1 MKADEAMTQVLS
13 AMLTRRRGNS
23 WIVLLS
29 AAILVMPANPGASAQ
44 ELTIGLE
51 AYSQAKWSASRK
63 SFGSPVHHV
72 PCTGDTIAF
81 YGKGAYHLFIL
92 KDGGWQH
99 IRSKDLLNWEEFPMA
114 LTKGK
119 PEDADGEYCFTGH
132 IMEHDGTYHI
142 FYPGVNRKHPRG
154 SMQMMHATSQD
165 LINFTKHPEETWGPD
180 GIHYKTRTQTPERA
194 GSVEQPTFKDQCV
207 VWNEKEQKWWMFF
220 SAQSVSGKFDAT
232 PLAVSDDLIK
242 WKQVEPIK
250 GLPVGDCTDIFK
262 IGEWWYRISYDTY
275 WRAKDLAGPWGE
287 NDSGAGY
294 KFDTPY
300 FFVPKRCWDG
310 KRHVLIGGMRNYYGE
325 VDHSNPVAPHC
336 VAIPREVYADA
347 EGFLCTRPVLEVTA
361 IYNKAILDLAKKPK
375 PDISPLLRSW
385 LPKGEITPSWKYVG
399 TELVNADAHLNEYS
413 HCSFDVPRDYMLKMQ
428 VHVEHKA
435 AFTIGFREQQGDKRS
450 GYKLVINRRTNEVEI
465 NSPSDAYPRPVNLK
479 ADRPITVQAF
489 MIGSILECWVNDA
502 HAFSLRD
509 YDFPE
514 GKLSFDVVNGRAWIQ
529 SMTVI
534 TARKKR

>member
-1 MKADEAMTQVLS
+1 
-13 AMLTRRRGNS
+13 
-23 WIVLLS
+23 
-29 AAILVMPANPGASAQ
+29 
-44 ELTIGLE
+44 
-51 AYSQAKWSASRK
+51 
-63 SFGSPVHHV
+63 
-72 PCTGDTIAF
+72 
-81 YGKGAYHLFIL
+81 
-92 KDGGWQH
+92 
-99 IRSKDLLNWEEFPMA
+99 
-114 LTKGK
+114 
-119 PEDADGEYCFTGH
+119 
-132 IMEHDGTYHI
+132 
-142 FYPGVNRKHPRG
+142 
-154 SMQMMHATSQD
+154 
-165 LINFTKHPEETWGPD
+165 
-180 GIHYKTRTQTPERA
+180 
-194 GSVEQPTFKDQCV
+194 
-207 VWNEKEQKWWMFF
+207 
-220 SAQSVSGKFDAT
+220 
-232 PLAVSDDLIK
+232 
-242 WKQVEPIK
+242 
-250 GLPVGDCTDIFK
+250 
-262 IGEWWYRISYDTY
+262 
-275 WRAKDLAGPWGE
+275 
-287 NDSGAGY
+287 
-294 KFDTPY
+294 
-300 FFVPKRCWDG
+300 
-310 KRHVLIGGMRNYYGE
+310 
-325 VDHSNPVAPHC
+325 
-336 VAIPREVYADA
+336 
-347 EGFLCTRPVLEVTA
+347 VTA